1 MTTTCGRKPLR
12 RGPKLAWHQYT
23 IKQFWLGL
31 KSGFHGALEAAKNRS
46 MGVLVIGL
54 LTDLRRR
61 VYVRKMKD
69 TSKRGNSYWLGRLE
83 KEGHGVLLAQ
93 IEAGEMSVYE
103 ATQKAGYR
111 KKGPRSA
118 AGKLSYHWQRASHA
132 ERKRFIAAHA
142 KDVNRVLREWGE
154 DMKQLKAQ
162 KPSG

>member
-1 MTTTCGRKPLR
+1 
-12 RGPKLAWHQYT
+12 
-23 IKQFWLGL
+23 
-31 KSGFHGALEAAKNRS
+31 
-46 MGVLVIGL
+46 
-54 LTDLRRR
+54 
-61 VYVRKMKD
+61 MKD
-69 TSKRGNSYWLGRLE
+69 TIKRDNSYWLGRLE
-83 KEGHGVLLAQ
+83 KDGHSDLLAQ

-154 DMKQLKAQ
+154 DMKKLKAQ
-162 KPSG
+162 KPSE